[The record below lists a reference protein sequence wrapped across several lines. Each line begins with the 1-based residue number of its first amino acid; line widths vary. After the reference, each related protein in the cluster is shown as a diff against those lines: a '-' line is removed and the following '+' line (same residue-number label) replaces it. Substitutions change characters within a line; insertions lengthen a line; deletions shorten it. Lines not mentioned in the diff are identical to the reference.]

1 MKPTLICDGALA
13 LTLPFCLLT
22 PHPLWYWLA
31 LVNLWTLLMY
41 GYDKLAAVQARWRI
55 PERTL
60 LLGGVLGGWPG
71 GLLGQALFQH
81 KTRKMAFR
89 NAFMLS
95 VVANLAL
102 LLILW
107 YWLYGRWL
115 L

>member
-1 MKPTLICDGALA
+1 M
-13 LTLPFCLLT
+13 
-22 PHPLWYWLA
+22 
-31 LVNLWTLLMY
+31 
-41 GYDKLAAVQARWRI
+41 
-55 PERTL
+55 
-60 LLGGVLGGWPG
+60 
-71 GLLGQALFQH
+71 LFQH